1 MLENLSYIYQA
12 MYALDLYDSLQSM
25 IGFFLIALPVG
36 WGFVWVI
43 TLMFSI
49 EMGERAFAS
58 LWKNTKWFQFASLAL
73 FILLVAVDTVM
84 PSKNTV
90 KAYIG
95 VKAVQAVGDYL
106 DKNTDIPERSKHTV
120 TRLWDKV
127 DGYIESIDFEEE
139 ATAVADSTKAKAD
152 NLVQDVKKAAGKE
165 KVDSLVQSVKQA
177 AIDSVIATIKK

>member
-12 MYALDLYDSLQSM
+12 MYALDLYDSIKSM
-25 IGFFLIALPVG
+25 IEFFLIALPVG
-36 WGFVWVI
+36 WGIVWFI
-43 TLMFSI
+43 TLMVSV
-49 EMGERAFAS
+49 EAGERAFATV
-58 LWKNTKWFQFASLAL
+58 WRTTKWYQFASIFIFIVAL
-73 FILLVAVDTVM
+73 LMNVIM

-127 DGYIESIDFEEE
+127 DGYIESIDFEEK